1 VRGRDPKAKL
11 RPMVGAAFGE
21 SQLADIKVLIVDCQ
35 TTGASP
41 THGSVLELGWCV
53 ASVNEPELE
62 QAAEA
67 HWITPPPGERISAQV
82 RQLTGFEE
90 SVLGSAL
97 APDDAWRRLRA
108 LTNGA
113 PMPAAIHF
121 ARFEL
126 SFLRDWSERFEP
138 GQPFALDAVC
148 VHAIACRLY
157 PDLPRRNLRA
167 LAGFL
172 GHSLH
177 LERRSLGHVQATAF
191 IWRKLAQELAARGI
205 STWSELT
212 SWLASAERPAKPR
225 KRRYPLP
232 PASYR
237 TLPDTPGVYRFLR
250 SNGDLLY
257 VGKATNLKKRVSSH
271 FTKQSGATE
280 RALEM
285 LTQVSEIAFTATS
298 SALEAALLET
308 QTIKTLNPPYNVQ
321 LVQGQRGVWFAEA
334 NCHEAVAT
342 PDATHRL
349 GPLSSRYSVRPLGA
363 LLELL
368 SGESATA
375 SLRASAVGA
384 PLRWAPD
391 EASFVEGWQLFAAR
405 HLAPLPPAPLRQ
417 QALTLAR
424 KLLALSAE
432 PEAPDDDAQA
442 ELEEQAPKVWDPP
455 RVCRHLERAIGQA
468 YQVLRRASW
477 LCLLANSSVAYRE
490 PGATTARYLVIAD
503 AELSEA
509 GDTALPSELSE
520 PTAGRQRRA
529 AQSAFDAARY
539 DSLRI
544 LSTELKRIVR
554 DGGDVRIRLS
564 RSRVLQGQ
572 ILARVFS
579 LV

>member
-1 VRGRDPKAKL
+1 MD
-11 RPMVGAAFGE
+11 GAGLDE
-21 SQLADIKVLIVDCQ
+21 SLITDVEVLIVDCQ

-41 THGSVLELGWCV
+41 AHGSVLELGWCV
-53 ASVNEPELE
+53 ASVQQPELE

-67 HWITPPPGERISAQV
+67 HWITLPSGERISPQV
-82 RQLTGFEE
+82 RQLTGFNE
-90 SVLGSAL
+90 SVLESAL

-108 LTNGA
+108 LRNGA

-126 SFLRDWSERFEP
+126 SFLRAWSERFEP
-138 GQPFALDAVC
+138 GEPFPFDAVC

-191 IWRKLAQELAARGI
+191 IWRKLAQELTARGVT
-205 STWSELT
+205 TWAELT
-212 SWLASAERPAKPR
+212 SWLAAPDRPAKPR

-237 TLPDTPGVYRFLR
+237 ALPDAPGVYRFLR
-250 SNGDLLY
+250 SNGDVLY
-257 VGKATNLKKRVSSH
+257 VGKATSLKKRVSSH

-285 LTQVSEIAFTATS
+285 LTQVGEVVFTATS

-308 QTIKTLNPPYNVQ
+308 QMIKRLNPPYNVQ
-321 LVQGQRGVWFAEA
+321 LVQGQRGVWFAGPDFRD
-334 NCHEAVAT
+334 AVAA
-342 PDATHRL
+342 PDAGHRF
-349 GPLSSRYSVRPLGA
+349 GPLSSRYSVRSLGA
-363 LLELL
+363 LIELL
-368 SGESATA
+368 AGEPAGA

-391 EASFVEGWQLFAAR
+391 EASFAEGWQLFAAR
-405 HLAPLPPAPLRQ
+405 HLTTSTPTSTSTRQ
-417 QALTLAR
+417 QALRIAR
-424 KLLALSAE
+424 QVLQLTAE
-432 PEAPDDDAQA
+432 PDATNDDAETTLDDD
-442 ELEEQAPKVWDPP
+442 APKVWDPP
-455 RVCRHLERAIGQA
+455 RVCRHLERAVGQA

-477 LCLLANSSVAYRE
+477 LCLLANSSVTYRE
-490 PGATTARYLVIAD
+490 PGAATARYLVIVN
-503 AELSEA
+503 AELSES
-509 GDTALPSELSE
+509 GDGALPAELAT
-520 PTAGRQRRA
+520 PRGHQRQA
-529 AQSAFDAARY
+529 TQSAFDAARY

-554 DGGDVRIRLS
+554 DGGEVRLRLS
-564 RSRVLQGQ
+564 RSRVLEGPLLQR
-572 ILARVFS
+572 LFY